1 MADPR
6 TKPDSAATPTELS
19 GTIEGRFVIRNLLG
33 AGGMGEVYRAEDTR
47 LKRLVA
53 LKRIAPAIR
62 HNEDNRKRLWQEAK
76 GASRLKDPHI
86 GAIFDVFESGDDI
99 FLVMEYVEGQTL
111 RQRLEQPLSV

>member
-1 MADPR
+1 MPDSG
-6 TKPDSAATPTELS
+6 TKPKPVPVSAALS

-62 HNEDNRKRLWQEAK
+62 NNESNRRRLWQEAEC
-76 GASRLKDPHI
+76 ASRLNDPHI
-86 GAIFDVFESGDDI
+86 AAVASTYSNRATTFFW
-99 FLVMEYVEGQTL
+99 
-111 RQRLEQPLSV
+111 